1 MKEKKSANHGVGN
14 HTGEKTMNTNK
25 TIITTLAISA
35 LAVNVVGATS
45 NNTNVGTDNTISANS
60 TSSMVSGFQNHIDAN
75 NAFAFGTDN
84 TVTGGNGFA
93 GGNNATAAG
102 RNSFAFG
109 SHAESL
115 IEYTIA
121 MGN

>member
-1 MKEKKSANHGVGN
+1 
-14 HTGEKTMNTNK
+14 MNTNK
-25 TIITTLAISA
+25 KIITTLALSA
-35 LAVNVVGATS
+35 LVVNVVGATS
-45 NNTNVGTDNTISANS
+45 NNTIVGTDNTISANS
-60 TSSMVSGFQNHIDAN
+60 TSSMVSGFQNHINAN

-84 TVTGGNGFA
+84 TVTGENGFA

-121 MGN
+121 M